1 MGGLTIENNFF
12 ILKIEKRNKII
23 VFDFQKVGAGAQKSG
38 GAAALPAPPPPRSLL
53 RRPAQTFPGSLTFT
67 KYQQRPNILALQ
79 LNTAILFFELTLCDS
94 DSYPRHR
101 EGSTH

>member
-53 RRPAQTFPGSLTFT
+53 ILI
-67 KYQQRPNILALQ
+67 KYKIIL
-79 LNTAILFFELTLCDS
+79 NAI
-94 DSYPRHR
+94 
-101 EGSTH
+101 

>member
-38 GAAALPAPPPPRSLL
+38 GAAALPAPPPPRSLFSL
-53 RRPAQTFPGSLTFT
+53 FFLEQPITELQTRSIKLNLLFKLLYLNS
-67 KYQQRPNILALQ
+67 NLALTLGYFNPA
-79 LNTAILFFELTLCDS
+79 LNNPARVFL
-94 DSYPRHR
+94 
-101 EGSTH
+101 

>member
-38 GAAALPAPPPPRSLL
+38 GAAALPAPPPPRSLIMWIRTL
-53 RRPAQTFPGSLTFT
+53 DLTFLDKT
-67 KYQQRPNILALQ
+67 PFFMFNV
-79 LNTAILFFELTLCDS
+79 TA
-94 DSYPRHR
+94 P
-101 EGSTH
+101 

>member
-38 GAAALPAPPPPRSLL
+38 GAAALPAIFLSSAMCMYIKLQR
-53 RRPAQTFPGSLTFT
+53 FT
-67 KYQQRPNILALQ
+67 HQSYNLKILMHV
-79 LNTAILFFELTLCDS
+79 I
-94 DSYPRHR
+94 
-101 EGSTH
+101 

>member
-38 GAAALPAPPPPRSLL
+38 GAAALPAPPPPRSLHTTNNE
-53 RRPAQTFPGSLTFT
+53 PKPEG
-67 KYQQRPNILALQ
+67 
-79 LNTAILFFELTLCDS
+79 LNSQEKKEPYS
-94 DSYPRHR
+94 DN
-101 EGSTH
+101 